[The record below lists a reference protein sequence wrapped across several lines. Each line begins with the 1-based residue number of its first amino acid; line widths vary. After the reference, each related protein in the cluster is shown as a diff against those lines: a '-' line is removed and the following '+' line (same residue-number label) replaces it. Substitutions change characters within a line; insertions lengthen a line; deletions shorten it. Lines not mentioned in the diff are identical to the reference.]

1 MLIVLLLFLL
11 GLFPSSGVAGIV
23 MNFFH
28 FVLSS
33 MSSSFNP
40 HTFHIPFIRVFPPG
54 FVSSSPSLCLVTSA
68 SYLVRAVK
76 NSLRFFVLMGCAY
89 VCGKKDETR
98 FDGTRSLTCISNA
111 LSLKE
116 VNCNTQEQQVRKE
129 HNIKT

>member
-1 MLIVLLLFLL
+1 MLIVQASREFLL
-11 GLFPSSGVAGIV
+11 TSK
-23 MNFFH
+23 
-28 FVLSS
+28 LS
-33 MSSSFNP
+33 NL
-40 HTFHIPFIRVFPPG
+40 T
-54 FVSSSPSLCLVTSA
+54 
-68 SYLVRAVK
+68 VK